1 MVQLLNKNIL
11 SESESTFL
19 KGLSK
24 IYYMQPI
31 QKRIDNWVTKLG
43 NQKVGWKT
51 VLDHLS
57 EILMNAQDDVEKIL
71 DVRLVS
77 GEISDKSQAHKSIGH
92 NILSNAII
100 YIFIQ
105 NKFFNN
111 IPEKM
116 FITSNK
122 SVVPDFEKISTI
134 KVGEDTQG
142 LDIDL
147 AIYSLKEESE
157 LNKCIILSLK
167 TSLRE
172 RVDRIQEWKLLMEI
186 AMSDCEVRDKYE
198 ISYDPPTVPLI
209 CFVTVNFYNEINNPQ
224 HRGMFKFF
232 DRAFIGK
239 PIDPQ
244 VTDFISPL
252 SNLIDFANEQ
262 LFPE

>member
-1 MVQLLNKNIL
+1 MVQLLSKNIL
-11 SESESTFL
+11 SENEASFL
-19 KGLSK
+19 RGLSE

-31 QKRIDNWVTKLG
+31 QKKIDAWVKQSG
-43 NQKVGWKT
+43 DQQASWKK
-51 VLDHLS
+51 VLDSLG
-57 EILMNAQDDVEKIL
+57 EILRDTQDDIEKLL
-71 DVRLVS
+71 DARLES
-77 GEISDKSQAHKSIGH
+77 GEISDKSQAHKSIAH
-92 NILSNAII
+92 NILSNTVI
-100 YIFIQ
+100 YVFIQ
-105 NKFFNN
+105 NKLFGN
-111 IPEKM
+111 ISEKM

-122 SVVPDFEKISTI
+122 SIVPDFEKISTI
-134 KVGEDTQG
+134 NIGKDTQR

-147 AIYSLKEESE
+147 AIYSFKENLE

-172 RVDRIQEWKLLMEI
+172 RADRIQEWKLLMEI
-186 AMSDCEVRDKYE
+186 AMSDCKVRDKYE
-198 ISYDPPTVPLI
+198 ISYDPPTIPLI

-244 VTDFISPL
+244 VTDFIYPL

-262 LFPE
+262 LFL